1 MTETVNL
8 TIKIDPELKET
19 IKQLALEN
27 QISMSQEIVQR
38 LQASLETHL
47 HPAIDNQDIT
57 EEGADETGAADV
69 KADGLSASELKQ
81 IRLLLKKQSK
91 KKK

>member
-38 LQASLETHL
+38 LQASLETH
-47 HPAIDNQDIT
+47 PAIDNQDIT

-69 KADGLSASELKQ
+69 KTDGLSASELKQ